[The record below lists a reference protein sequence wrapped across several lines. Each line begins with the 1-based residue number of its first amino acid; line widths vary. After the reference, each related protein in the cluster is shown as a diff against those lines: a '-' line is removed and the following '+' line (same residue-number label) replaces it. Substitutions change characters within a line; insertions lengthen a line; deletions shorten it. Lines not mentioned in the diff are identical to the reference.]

1 MAEKHIV
8 KFHFIAKFFGDG
20 NRFLVR
26 GENAFT
32 SGHVTKFRFDGTVQ
46 PMRISAE
53 VLPSMKK
60 LNYTVEISYDLEEG
74 VKTAHCT
81 CPRGNVACHHMA
93 AALYYAHYNVSATDI
108 ECQWSAPSKQHT
120 TEVIKL
126 TFVLAENL
134 VN

>member
-60 LNYTVEISYDLEEG
+60 LNYTVEVCIYLT
-74 VKTAHCT
+74 VRHFFYKVCF
-81 CPRGNVACHHMA
+81 RFHM
-93 AALYYAHYNVSATDI
+93 T
-108 ECQWSAPSKQHT
+108 
-120 TEVIKL
+120 
-126 TFVLAENL
+126 
-134 VN
+134 